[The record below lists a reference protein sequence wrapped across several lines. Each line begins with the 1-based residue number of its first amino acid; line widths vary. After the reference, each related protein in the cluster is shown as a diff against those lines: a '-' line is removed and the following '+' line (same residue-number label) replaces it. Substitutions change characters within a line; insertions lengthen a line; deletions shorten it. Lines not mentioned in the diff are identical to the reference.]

1 MTQLKK
7 IIYSTILGLL
17 FLGCKSTKTVQSNTT
32 LDPKMSVR
40 QIVKQHNK
48 SQSEFKTLQGRIKVE
63 YSQGDRSETHTLTLR
78 MEQDK
83 TIWINAF
90 LNMVRVK
97 ITPEYVRFYNKLD
110 NTYFDGDYTLISN
123 FLGTELGFDNLQ
135 NLLLGEAV
143 FDINPKEFKKN
154 IHKDSYELT
163 PKRKNPLFNFL
174 YLINPSYFK
183 LNAQSLN
190 QPLKNNNL
198 KIKYHA
204 YQNVQGLVLPQNMTI
219 TAEKTTINLNIKSV
233 SLGQSLRFPFNIPK
247 GFKAI
252 EL

>member
-1 MTQLKK
+1 MTQVKK
-7 IIYSTILGLL
+7 VIYSAIFGLL

-143 FDINPKEFKKN
+143 FDINPK
-154 IHKDSYELT
+154 
-163 PKRKNPLFNFL
+163 
-174 YLINPSYFK
+174 
-183 LNAQSLN
+183 
-190 QPLKNNNL
+190 
-198 KIKYHA
+198 
-204 YQNVQGLVLPQNMTI
+204 
-219 TAEKTTINLNIKSV
+219 
-233 SLGQSLRFPFNIPK
+233 
-247 GFKAI
+247 
-252 EL
+252 

>member
-1 MTQLKK
+1 MTQVKK

-90 LNMVRVK
+90 LNMVRATK
-97 ITPEYVRFYNKLD
+97 
-110 NTYFDGDYTLISN
+110 
-123 FLGTELGFDNLQ
+123 
-135 NLLLGEAV
+135 
-143 FDINPKEFKKN
+143 
-154 IHKDSYELT
+154 
-163 PKRKNPLFNFL
+163 
-174 YLINPSYFK
+174 
-183 LNAQSLN
+183 
-190 QPLKNNNL
+190 
-198 KIKYHA
+198 
-204 YQNVQGLVLPQNMTI
+204 
-219 TAEKTTINLNIKSV
+219 
-233 SLGQSLRFPFNIPK
+233 
-247 GFKAI
+247 
-252 EL
+252 